1 MKKKILLI
9 SLAVMMFLLALGITL
24 YPLISSYYND
34 RHQSQIQ
41 TKYEERLE
49 QIDNSA
55 KIQAK
60 QLAIAYNNAL
70 KPENQIGE
78 AFTEQTLLEASV
90 DYDAQLNVAGD
101 GIMCYVEILRI
112 DVVLPVYHG
121 TDASTL
127 ERGVGHLLGSS
138 LPVGG
143 ESTHSVLTAHSGVA
157 SMKLFSDLDQLQSGD
172 VFYIHVLGEV
182 LAYQVFDINTVLPH
196 KTELLQIQTGK
207 DLSTLVTCTPFAV
220 NTHRLLVT
228 GERIPYEEAEEIVEE
243 QITHEKPAQSTW
255 EKQYLQGVWIG
266 IGAAIILGLTVL
278 AVWLIRR
285 RRHG

>member
-55 KIQAK
+55 KIHAK

-101 GIMCYVEILRI
+101 GIMCYVEIPRI

-228 GERIPYEEAEEIVEE
+228 GERIPYEEAEEIIEE

>member
-266 IGAAIILGLTVL
+266 ISAAIILGLTVL

>member
-101 GIMCYVEILRI
+101 GIMCYVEIPRI

-266 IGAAIILGLTVL
+266 ISAAIILGLTVL

>member
-1 MKKKILLI
+1 MKKKVLLI
-9 SLAVMMFLLALGITL
+9 SLAVVMFLLALGITL
-24 YPLISSYYND
+24 YPLISSYYNN
-34 RHQSQIQ
+34 RHQSEIH

-55 KIQAK
+55 KIEAK

-90 DYDAQLNVAGD
+90 DYDAQLNIAGD
-101 GIMCYVEILRI
+101 GIMCYVEIPRI

-121 TDASTL
+121 TDATTL
-127 ERGVGHLLGSS
+127 ERGVGPLLGSS

-182 LAYQVFDINTVLPH
+182 LAYQIYDINTVLPH

-228 GERIPYEEAEEIVEE
+228 GERIAYEEAEEIVEE
-243 QITHEKPAQSTW
+243 QQIHEKPAQSTW

-266 IGAAIILGLTVL
+266 IGAAVILGLTVL

>member
-101 GIMCYVEILRI
+101 GIMCYVEIPRI

-255 EKQYLQGVWIG
+255 EKQYLQGVWVG

>member
-1 MKKKILLI
+1 MKKKVLLI
-9 SLAVMMFLLALGITL
+9 SLAVVMFLLALGITL
-24 YPLISSYYND
+24 YPLISSYYNN
-34 RHQSQIQ
+34 RHQSEIH

-49 QIDNSA
+49 QIENSA
-55 KIQAK
+55 KIEAK

-90 DYDAQLNVAGD
+90 DYDAQLNIAGD
-101 GIMCYVEILRI
+101 GIMCYVEIPRI

-121 TDASTL
+121 TDATTL

-182 LAYQVFDINTVLPH
+182 LAYQIYDINTVLPH

-228 GERIPYEEAEEIVEE
+228 GERIAYEEAEEIVEE
-243 QITHEKPAQSTW
+243 QQIHEKPAQSTW

-266 IGAAIILGLTVL
+266 IGAAVILGLTVL

>member
-34 RHQSQIQ
+34 RHQSQIH

-101 GIMCYVEILRI
+101 GIMCYVEIPRI

-172 VFYIHVLGEV
+172 VFYLHVLGEV

-255 EKQYLQGVWIG
+255 EKQYLQGVWVG

>member
-9 SLAVMMFLLALGITL
+9 CLAVMMFLLALGITL

-90 DYDAQLNVAGD
+90 DYDAQLNIAGD
-101 GIMCYVEILRI
+101 GIMCYVEIPRI

-228 GERIPYEEAEEIVEE
+228 GVRIPYEEAEEIVEE

-266 IGAAIILGLTVL
+266 IGTAIILGLTVL

>member
-101 GIMCYVEILRI
+101 GIMCYVEIPRI

-172 VFYIHVLGEV
+172 VFYLHVLGEV

-266 IGAAIILGLTVL
+266 IGAAIILGLAVL

>member
-101 GIMCYVEILRI
+101 GIMCYVEIPRI

-172 VFYIHVLGEV
+172 VFYLHVLGEV

-243 QITHEKPAQSTW
+243 QTTHEKPAQSTW

-266 IGAAIILGLTVL
+266 IGAAILLGLTVL

>member
-90 DYDAQLNVAGD
+90 DYDAQLNIAGD
-101 GIMCYVEILRI
+101 GIMCYVEIPRI

-172 VFYIHVLGEV
+172 VFYLHVLGEV

-255 EKQYLQGVWIG
+255 ERQYLQGVWIG

>member
-1 MKKKILLI
+1 MKKKVLLI
-9 SLAVMMFLLALGITL
+9 SLAVVMFLLALGITL
-24 YPLISSYYND
+24 YPLISSYYNN
-34 RHQSQIQ
+34 RHQSEIH

-55 KIQAK
+55 KIEAK

-90 DYDAQLNVAGD
+90 DYDSQLNIAGD
-101 GIMCYVEILRI
+101 GIMCYVEIPRI

-121 TDASTL
+121 TDATTL

-182 LAYQVFDINTVLPH
+182 LSYQVYDINTFLPH

-207 DLSTLVTCTPFAV
+207 DLSTLVTSTPFAV

-228 GERIPYEEAEEIVEE
+228 GERIAYEEAEEIVEE
-243 QITHEKPAQSTW
+243 QQIHEKPAQSTW

-266 IGAAIILGLTVL
+266 IGAAVILGLTVL

>member
-90 DYDAQLNVAGD
+90 DYDAQLNIAGD
-101 GIMCYVEILRI
+101 GIMCYVEIPRI

-172 VFYIHVLGEV
+172 VFYLHVLGEV

-266 IGAAIILGLTVL
+266 IGAAIILGLTVV

>member
-9 SLAVMMFLLALGITL
+9 CLAVMMFLLALGITL

-101 GIMCYVEILRI
+101 GIMCYVEIPRI

-172 VFYIHVLGEV
+172 VFYLHVLGEV

>member
-34 RHQSQIQ
+34 RHQSQIH

-101 GIMCYVEILRI
+101 GIMCYVEIPRI

-172 VFYIHVLGEV
+172 VFYLHVLGEV

-255 EKQYLQGVWIG
+255 EKQYLQGVWVG

-278 AVWLIRR
+278 VVWLIRR

>member
-9 SLAVMMFLLALGITL
+9 SLAVVMFLLALGITL
-24 YPLISSYYND
+24 YPLISSYYNN
-34 RHQSQIQ
+34 RHQSEIH

-55 KIQAK
+55 KIEAK

-90 DYDAQLNVAGD
+90 DYDAQLNIAGD
-101 GIMCYVEILRI
+101 GIMCYVEIPRI

-121 TDASTL
+121 TDATTL

-157 SMKLFSDLDQLQSGD
+157 SMKLFSDLDQLQTGD

-182 LAYQVFDINTVLPH
+182 LAYQVYDINTVLPH

-243 QITHEKPAQSTW
+243 QQIHEKPAQSTW

-266 IGAAIILGLTVL
+266 VGAAVILGLTVL
-278 AVWLIRR
+278 AIWLIRR

>member
-1 MKKKILLI
+1 MKKKVLLI
-9 SLAVMMFLLALGITL
+9 SLAVVMFLLALGITL
-24 YPLISSYYND
+24 YPLISSYYNN
-34 RHQSQIQ
+34 RHQSEIH

-55 KIQAK
+55 KIEAK

-90 DYDAQLNVAGD
+90 DYDAQLNIAGD
-101 GIMCYVEILRI
+101 GIMCYVEIPRI

-121 TDASTL
+121 TDATTL

-182 LAYQVFDINTVLPH
+182 LAYQVYDINTVLPH

-243 QITHEKPAQSTW
+243 QQIYEKPAQSTW
-255 EKQYLQGVWIG
+255 EKQYLQGVGIG
-266 IGAAIILGLTVL
+266 IGAAVILGLTVL

>member
-101 GIMCYVEILRI
+101 GIMCYVEIPRI

-266 IGAAIILGLTVL
+266 IGAAIILGLTVM
-278 AVWLIRR
+278 AVWLIQR

>member
-101 GIMCYVEILRI
+101 GIMCYVEIPRI

-278 AVWLIRR
+278 VVWLIRR

>member
-1 MKKKILLI
+1 MKKKILQI

-90 DYDAQLNVAGD
+90 DYDAQLNIAGD
-101 GIMCYVEILRI
+101 GIMCYVEIPRI

-172 VFYIHVLGEV
+172 VFYLHVLGEV

>member
-90 DYDAQLNVAGD
+90 DYDAQLNIAGD
-101 GIMCYVEILRI
+101 GIMCYVEIPRI

-127 ERGVGHLLGSS
+127 ERGVGHLLGSA

-172 VFYIHVLGEV
+172 VFYLHALGEV

>member
-90 DYDAQLNVAGD
+90 DYDAQLNIAGD
-101 GIMCYVEILRI
+101 GIMCYVEIPRI

-172 VFYIHVLGEV
+172 VFYLHVLGEV

-243 QITHEKPAQSTW
+243 QITYEKPAQSTW

>member
-101 GIMCYVEILRI
+101 GIMCYVEIPRI

>member
-101 GIMCYVEILRI
+101 GIMCYVEIPRI

-172 VFYIHVLGEV
+172 VFYLHVLGEV

>member
-101 GIMCYVEILRI
+101 GIMCYVEIPRI

-172 VFYIHVLGEV
+172 VFYLHVLGEV

-278 AVWLIRR
+278 VVWLIRR

>member
-1 MKKKILLI
+1 MKKKILRI

-101 GIMCYVEILRI
+101 GIMCYVEIPRI

>member
-9 SLAVMMFLLALGITL
+9 CLAVMMFLLALGITL

-90 DYDAQLNVAGD
+90 DYDAQLNIAGD
-101 GIMCYVEILRI
+101 GIMCYVEIPRI

-172 VFYIHVLGEV
+172 VFYLHVLGEV

>member
-1 MKKKILLI
+1 MKKKVLLI
-9 SLAVMMFLLALGITL
+9 SLAVVMFLLALGITL
-24 YPLISSYYND
+24 YPLISSYYNN
-34 RHQSQIQ
+34 RHQSEIH

-55 KIQAK
+55 KIEAK

-90 DYDAQLNVAGD
+90 DYDAQLNIAGD
-101 GIMCYVEILRI
+101 GIMCYVEIPRI

-121 TDASTL
+121 TDATTL

-182 LAYQVFDINTVLPH
+182 LAYQIYDINTVLPH

-220 NTHRLLVT
+220 NTHRLLVK
-228 GERIPYEEAEEIVEE
+228 GERIAYEEAEEIVEE
-243 QITHEKPAQSTW
+243 QQIHEKPAQSTW

-266 IGAAIILGLTVL
+266 IGAAVILCLTVL

>member
-1 MKKKILLI
+1 MKKKVLLI
-9 SLAVMMFLLALGITL
+9 SLAVVMFLLALGITL
-24 YPLISSYYND
+24 YPLISSYYNN
-34 RHQSQIQ
+34 RHQSEIH

-55 KIQAK
+55 KIEAK

-90 DYDAQLNVAGD
+90 DYDAQLNIAGD
-101 GIMCYVEILRI
+101 GIMCYVEIPRI

-121 TDASTL
+121 TDATTL

-182 LAYQVFDINTVLPH
+182 LAYQIYDINTVLPH

-228 GERIPYEEAEEIVEE
+228 GERIAYEEAEEIVEE
-243 QITHEKPAQSTW
+243 QQIHEKPAQSTW

-266 IGAAIILGLTVL
+266 IGAAVILGLTVL

>member
-101 GIMCYVEILRI
+101 GIMCYVEIPRI

-243 QITHEKPAQSTW
+243 QITHEKPTQSTW

>member
-90 DYDAQLNVAGD
+90 DYDAQLNIAGD
-101 GIMCYVEILRI
+101 GIMCYVEIPRI

-266 IGAAIILGLTVL
+266 IGTAIILGLTVL

>member
-9 SLAVMMFLLALGITL
+9 CLAVMMFLLALGITL

-101 GIMCYVEILRI
+101 GIMCYVEIPRI

-172 VFYIHVLGEV
+172 VFYLHVLGEV

-255 EKQYLQGVWIG
+255 EKQYLQGVWVG

>member
-9 SLAVMMFLLALGITL
+9 CLAVMMFLLALGITL

-90 DYDAQLNVAGD
+90 DYDAQLNIAGD
-101 GIMCYVEILRI
+101 GIMCYVEIPRI

>member
-1 MKKKILLI
+1 MKKKVLLI
-9 SLAVMMFLLALGITL
+9 SLAVVMFLLALGITL
-24 YPLISSYYND
+24 YPLISSYYNN
-34 RHQSQIQ
+34 RHQSEIH

-49 QIDNSA
+49 QIENSA
-55 KIQAK
+55 KIEAK

-90 DYDAQLNVAGD
+90 DYDAQLNIAGD
-101 GIMCYVEILRI
+101 GIMCYVEIPRI

-121 TDASTL
+121 TDATTL

-143 ESTHSVLTAHSGVA
+143 ESTHSVLTAHSCVA

-182 LAYQVFDINTVLPH
+182 LAYQVYDINTVLPH

-228 GERIPYEEAEEIVEE
+228 GERIAYEEAEEIVEE
-243 QITHEKPAQSTW
+243 QQIHEKPAQSTW

-266 IGAAIILGLTVL
+266 IGAAVILGLTVL

>member
-9 SLAVMMFLLALGITL
+9 CLAVMMFLLALGITL

-101 GIMCYVEILRI
+101 GIMCYVEIPRI

-285 RRHG
+285 RRHE

>member
-101 GIMCYVEILRI
+101 GIMCYVEIPRI

-172 VFYIHVLGEV
+172 VFYLHVLGEV

-243 QITHEKPAQSTW
+243 QKTHEKPAQSTW
-255 EKQYLQGVWIG
+255 EKQYLQGVWVG

-278 AVWLIRR
+278 VVWLIRR

>member
-101 GIMCYVEILRI
+101 GIMCYVEIPRI

-127 ERGVGHLLGSS
+127 ERGVGHLLCSS
-138 LPVGG
+138 LPFGG

-255 EKQYLQGVWIG
+255 GKQYLQGVWIG

>member
-90 DYDAQLNVAGD
+90 DYDAQLNIAGD
-101 GIMCYVEILRI
+101 GIMCYVEIPRI

-196 KTELLQIQTGK
+196 KTELLQIQTGR

-266 IGAAIILGLTVL
+266 IGTAIILGLTVL

>member
-101 GIMCYVEILRI
+101 GIMCYVEIPRI

-243 QITHEKPAQSTW
+243 QITHEKPVQSTW